1 MLIAKVFESKYIN
14 PEFSGEQLIAFKD
27 GFCDIISIYDVR
39 RILTSGF
46 IRELEYLYDKDILN
60 IELELGENVIKLC
73 EINND
78 GQIVFFSKAFLLSLI
93 DHTSE
98 KYISLSM
105 FAEKNK
111 VSKSFV
117 KKKAQSGKIA
127 GIIPIYSSNG
137 NISAY
142 IVPEDAVVEA

>member
-1 MLIAKVFESKYIN
+1 MIITKVFESKYIN

-27 GFCDIISIYDVR
+27 GFCDIVSIYDIR
-39 RILTSGF
+39 KILSSGL
-46 IRELEYLYDKDILN
+46 IGKLEHPYDKDILN
-60 IELELGENVIKLC
+60 IELELGENVIRLC

-78 GQIVFFSKAFLLSLI
+78 GQIIFFDKSFLLALI
-93 DHTSE
+93 DHSSE
-98 KYISLSM
+98 KYISLSV

-117 KKKAQSGKIA
+117 KKKAQAGKIA

-142 IVPEDAVVEA
+142 IVPEDAVIEG